1 VKTIGGIV
9 VGIAAIER
17 FGRIAKLV
25 QGCDVPV
32 QAVVLSL
39 IS

>member
-1 VKTIGGIV
+1 METIGGIV
-9 VGIAAIER
+9 VGIYAIER
-17 FGRIAKLV
+17 FGRVAKPV
-25 QGCDVPV
+25 SGCEVPV